1 MDISSWFIA
10 TSFLNATY
18 YSVSGQRDIIW
29 TVQIKFSVAYVMAGS
44 ERADVRELM
53 SPEAR
58 LKACHFW
65 LLVVLA
71 FLGKKHLPGRELTPA
86 AKGCVDLLQ

>member
-44 ERADVRELM
+44 ERADV
-53 SPEAR
+53 AR
-58 LKACHFW
+58 GKTEGLPLLASGGPHIPGEKAFARSGAHTSCQG
-65 LLVVLA
+65 L
-71 FLGKKHLPGRELTPA
+71 
-86 AKGCVDLLQ
+86 C